1 MTNLDAELAAKEN
14 AWQPYRRK
22 QQQHEQVSL
31 QLMTHLDAARVS
43 RIKDDF
49 GANGNVVDLYEFLR
63 LPPTIILL
71 TYSCDF
77 GPLNPLGG
85 GCRGALRPAGCCEPM
100 ACPFFL
106 LRLPAAHP
114 DPSDSSSVGQRRQ
127 RLLRRLAPRRRTAS
141 RRALST
147 GALAVTNP
155 CTATAAWA

>member
-63 LPPTIILL
+63 IMKANLPPYIYEVRARAHLST
-71 TYSCDF
+71 TTRARAARA
-77 GPLNPLGG
+77 PRARARRR
-85 GCRGALRPAGCCEPM
+85 CRASHAARSALSR
-100 ACPFFL
+100 
-106 LRLPAAHP
+106 
-114 DPSDSSSVGQRRQ
+114 
-127 RLLRRLAPRRRTAS
+127 APRRRT
-141 RRALST
+141 
-147 GALAVTNP
+147 
-155 CTATAAWA
+155 